1 MTLNCTDDE
10 VIMISNRR
18 VGNPYPATVSS
29 GKEYHISRT
38 GTPVDIG
45 DAEELEE
52 TRATVWCF
60 RQSRWIQIK
69 PLAIANF

>member
-1 MTLNCTDDE
+1 MTLSYTDDE

-18 VGNPYPATVSS
+18 VGNPYPATASS

-45 DAEELEE
+45 DAEELEKIE
-52 TRATVWCF
+52 ATVWCF